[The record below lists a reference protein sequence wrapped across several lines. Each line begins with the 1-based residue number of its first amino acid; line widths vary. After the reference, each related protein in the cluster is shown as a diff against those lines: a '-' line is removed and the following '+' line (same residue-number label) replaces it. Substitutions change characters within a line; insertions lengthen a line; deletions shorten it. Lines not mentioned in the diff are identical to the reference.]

1 MTQFN
6 DNLRNGLALAAH
18 MNVSTLSAVF
28 ATSLLSSPSLPSLVA
43 LNSTRLADAYKVLTS
58 FLKSHGIHYF
68 PCNAGPFVL
77 ARLAPNAQSWDEEA
91 AAIEGLHKAGVLVG
105 AGRRYHVHEMGW
117 ARLSFAVDMAVLKEV
132 TRRLGTVFMSVK
144 GV

>member
-1 MTQFN
+1 
-6 DNLRNGLALAAH
+6 

-28 ATSLLSSPSLPSLVA
+28 ATALLSSPTLPSLVA
-43 LNSTRLADAYKVLTS
+43 LNSTRLGDAYKLLTG

-77 ARLAPNAQSWDEEA
+77 AKLAPTGQSWDEEA
-91 AAIEGLHKAGVLVG
+91 AAIEGLQKAGVVVG

-117 ARLSFAVDMAVLKEV
+117 ARVSFAVETAVLKEAM
-132 TRRLGTVFMSVK
+132 RRMETVFMYSEV
-144 GV
+144 V